1 MRTALV
7 AIAKNEGPYIREW
20 ALYHKMAC
28 GFDEVIVYDNDST
41 DDTRKELDRMSSE
54 GKCSWRDWPRTRH
67 DPPQQT
73 AYADALAHMTGT
85 DWMCLLDIDEFL
97 VLHSHNTIN
106 EFVSGFP
113 DDTGS
118 ISFNWAVFYSPDKS
132 RGTCPVTKRVRFCYG
147 DAHVKTIARLE
158 AAKGCGI
165 HTFDLKPGFRH
176 MHCSGKEYALDSS
189 DLPLD
194 AKVCT
199 VKGNQILDWR
209 AGQVNHYMMK
219 SEEEVREKDDR
230 GRATCKGHVKKNI
243 MEWYK
248 RIAASTRRIENDS
261 LDAYLE
267 AMCGVEAFYEACRA
281 R

>member
-20 ALYHKMAC
+20 TLYHKMAC

-41 DDTRKELDRMSSE
+41 DDTRKELERMSSE
-54 GKCSWRDWPRTRH
+54 GLCSWRDWPRARH

-73 AYADALAHMTGT
+73 AYADALAHMASAE
-85 DWMCLLDIDEFL
+85 WMCLLDIDEFL
-97 VLHSHNTIN
+97 VLHSHETIG
-106 EFVSGFP
+106 EFVSMFP

-118 ISFNWAVFYSPDKS
+118 ISFNWAVFYSLEKS
-132 RGTCPVTKRVRFCYG
+132 RGTAPVTKRVGLCYG
-147 DAHVKTIARLE
+147 DPHVKTIARVE
-158 AAKGCGI
+158 ASKGCGI
-165 HTFDLKPGFRH
+165 HTFDLKPGFRS
-176 MHCSGKEYALDSS
+176 MHCSGREYKLEPS

-199 VKGNQILDWR
+199 VKSNQILSWE

-219 SEEEVREKDDR
+219 SEEEVLEKDER
-230 GRATCKGHVKKNI
+230 GRATSKGYAKKNI

-248 RIAASTRRIENDS
+248 RIAASTRHTENES
-261 LDAYLE
+261 LSEYLE
-267 AMCGVEAFYEACRA
+267 ARCGADEFYEACRA